1 MSLTI
6 SSLPYGDRR
15 PNLFID
21 TMVKSAAVLNRFR
34 LIDGVK
40 AKVNV
45 PIFDASLSFGNDL
58 CVFDSASSAS
68 VGEKEMTV
76 ETYKW
81 SFLNCKD
88 ALESSY
94 RGLLLKKGQHNPET
108 MDAEFK
114 DWVFDYFAK
123 LSAQQALN
131 LAGTELTTEL
141 AADGDV
147 NLVDKWDAVESAATV
162 ITEENILDLMQESYQ
177 AMTDVMMAAVYG
189 DADRDFKP
197 AIFLGTAAMQAYQ
210 IAIAGLHTTTPQG
223 VVSGAIPSYYG
234 MEVIHFSSLPANEI
248 LVSAP
253 QNIVMLTDDYN
264 DVKAIDMKYEAELS
278 SDKIW
283 GQFKLG
289 FSYLKGEEIVYLT
302 SVNPAP

>member
-1 MSLTI
+1 MSVTI
-6 SSLPYGDRR
+6 SNLPYGDRR
-15 PNLFID
+15 PDLFID
-21 TMVKSAAVLNRFR
+21 AMVKSAAVLNRFR

-45 PIFDASLSFGNDL
+45 PIFDASLTFGNDL
-58 CVFDSASSAS
+58 CVFDPQSAAS
-68 VGEKEMTV
+68 VAEKEMTV

-94 RGLLLKKGQHNPET
+94 RGLLLKQGQHNPET

-123 LSAQQALN
+123 LSAQKALE
-131 LAGTELTTEL
+131 LAGTELTTEM
-141 AADGDV
+141 AADADV
-147 NLVDKWDAVESAATV
+147 VDYDTNAAITSA
-162 ITEENILDLMQESYQ
+162 NILDLMEGAYE
-177 AMTDVMMAAVYG
+177 AMSDVMLSAVYG

-197 AIFLGTAAMQAYQ
+197 TFFLGTAAMQAYQ
-210 IAIAGLHTTTPQG
+210 IAIAGLYTTTPQG
-223 VVSGAIPSYYG
+223 VIEGSIPAYYG
-234 MEVIHFSSLPANEI
+234 MEVAHFASMPANEFI
-248 LVSAP
+248 IAAP
-253 QNIVMLTDDYN
+253 QNLVMLTDDYN

-289 FSYLKGEEIVYLT
+289 FSYLKGEEIVYAK
-302 SVNPAP
+302 NFA

>member
-88 ALESSY
+88 ALEASY

-114 DWVFDYFAK
+114 DWVFDHFAK
-123 LSAQQALN
+123 LAAQQALN

-141 AADGDV
+141 GSDGDV
-147 NLVDKWDAVESAATV
+147 NDFDTNQATLDSS
-162 ITEENILDLMQESYQ
+162 NILAALEGAYG
-177 AMTDVMMAAVYG
+177 AMSDVMLSAVYG

-210 IAIAGLHTTTPQG
+210 IAIAGLYTTTPQG
-223 VVSGAIPSYYG
+223 VVEGSIPAYYG
-234 MEVIHFSSLPANEI
+234 MEVVHFSSLPANEI
-248 LVSAP
+248 LISAP

-289 FSYLKGEEIVYLT
+289 FSYLKGEEIVY
-302 SVNPAP
+302 AKDFA

>member
-6 SSLPYGDRR
+6 SDLPYGDRR

-58 CVFDSASSAS
+58 CVFDSGSSAS

-123 LSAQQALN
+123 LSAQKALE

-141 AADGDV
+141 AADSAV
-147 NLVDKWDAVESAATV
+147 NDFDTNQATLDSS
-162 ITEENILDLMQESYQ
+162 NILDALEGAYG
-177 AMTDVMMAAVYG
+177 AMSDVMLSAVYG

-210 IAIAGLHTTTPQG
+210 IAIAGLYTTTPQG
-223 VVSGAIPSYYG
+223 VVEGNIPAYYG
-234 MEVIHFSSLPANEI
+234 MEVVHFASLPANEI
-248 LVSAP
+248 LISAP

-264 DVKAIDMKYEAELS
+264 DVRAIDMKYEAELS

-289 FSYLKGEEIVYLT
+289 FSYLKGEEIVY
-302 SVNPAP
+302 AKDFA

>member
-1 MSLTI
+1 
-6 SSLPYGDRR
+6 
-15 PNLFID
+15 
-21 TMVKSAAVLNRFR
+21 
-34 LIDGVK
+34 
-40 AKVNV
+40 V
-45 PIFDASLSFGNDL
+45 PIFDASLTFGNDL
-58 CVFDSASSAS
+58 CVFDPQSTAS

-123 LSAQQALN
+123 LSAQKALE

-141 AADGDV
+141 AADA
-147 NLVDKWDAVESAATV
+147 AVLDYDTNAA
-162 ITEENILDLMQESYQ
+162 ITSSNILDLLEGAYGTMS
-177 AMTDVMMAAVYG
+177 DVMLAAVYG

-210 IAIAGLHTTTPQG
+210 IAIAGLYTTTPQG
-223 VVSGAIPSYYG
+223 VVEGNVPNFYG
-234 MEVIHFSSLPANEI
+234 MEVIHMASMPANEFMI
-248 LVSAP
+248 SAP

-264 DVKAIDMKYEAELS
+264 DVRAIDMKYEAELS

-289 FSYLKGEEIVYLT
+289 FSYLKGEEIVYAK
-302 SVNPAP
+302 NFA

>member
-1 MSLTI
+1 MSISI

-15 PNLFID
+15 PDLFID
-21 TMVKSAAVLNRFR
+21 AMVKSAAVLNRFR

-45 PIFDASLSFGNDL
+45 PIFDASLTFGNDL
-58 CVFDSASSAS
+58 CVFDSQSTAS

-123 LSAQQALN
+123 LSAQKALE
-131 LAGTELTTEL
+131 LAGTEITTEL
-141 AADGDV
+141 AADA
-147 NLVDKWDAVESAATV
+147 AVLDYDTNATLDSS
-162 ITEENILDLMQESYQ
+162 NILDKMEGAYGTMS
-177 AMTDVMMAAVYG
+177 DVMLAAVYG

-197 AIFLGTAAMQAYQ
+197 AYFLGTAAMQAYQ
-210 IAIAGLHTTTPQG
+210 IAIAGLYTTTPQG
-223 VVSGAIPSYYG
+223 VVEGGIPNYYG
-234 MEVIHFSSLPANEI
+234 MEVVHMASMPANEFI
-248 LVSAP
+248 ISAP
-253 QNIVMLTDDYN
+253 QNLVMLTDDYN
-264 DVKAIDMKYEAELS
+264 DVRAIDMKYEAELS

-289 FSYLKGEEIVYLT
+289 FSYLKGEEIVYAK
-302 SVNPAP
+302 NFA

>member
-1 MSLTI
+1 MSISI

-15 PNLFID
+15 PDLFID
-21 TMVKSAAVLNRFR
+21 AMVKSAAVLNRFR

-45 PIFDASLSFGNDL
+45 PIFDASLTFGNDL
-58 CVFDSASSAS
+58 CVFDSQSTAS

-81 SFLNCKD
+81 AFLNCKD

-94 RGLLLKKGQHNPET
+94 RGLLLKQGQHNPET

-123 LSAQQALN
+123 LSAQKALE
-131 LAGTELTTEL
+131 LAGTEITTEL
-141 AADGDV
+141 AADADV
-147 NLVDKWDAVESAATV
+147 LDYDTNAT
-162 ITEENILDLMQESYQ
+162 ISSSNILSLMEGAYGTMS
-177 AMTDVMMAAVYG
+177 DVMLAAVYG

-197 AIFLGTAAMQAYQ
+197 AYFLGTAAMQAYQ
-210 IAIAGLHTTTPQG
+210 IAIAGLYTTTPQG
-223 VVSGAIPSYYG
+223 VVEGGIPNYYG
-234 MEVIHFSSLPANEI
+234 MEVIHMASLPADEFVI
-248 LVSAP
+248 SAP

-264 DVKAIDMKYEAELS
+264 DVRAIDMKYEAELS

-289 FSYLKGEEIVYLT
+289 FSYLKGEEIVYAK
-302 SVNPAP
+302 NFA

>member
-1 MSLTI
+1 MSI
-6 SSLPYGDRR
+6 SISNLPYGDRR
-15 PNLFID
+15 PDLFID
-21 TMVKSAAVLNRFR
+21 AMVKSAAVLNRFR

-45 PIFDASLSFGNDL
+45 PIFDASLTFGNDL
-58 CVFDSASSAS
+58 CVFDSQSTAS

-81 SFLNCKD
+81 AFLNCKD

-94 RGLLLKKGQHNPET
+94 RGLLLKQGQHNPET

-123 LSAQQALN
+123 LSAQKALE
-131 LAGTELTTEL
+131 LAGTELTTEFASD
-141 AADGDV
+141 AAVLDYDT
-147 NLVDKWDAVESAATV
+147 NATV
-162 ITEENILDLMQESYQ
+162 SSTNVLSLMEGAYETMS
-177 AMTDVMMAAVYG
+177 DVMLAAVYG

-197 AIFLGTAAMQAYQ
+197 AYFLGTAAMQAYQ
-210 IAIAGLHTTTPQG
+210 IAIAGLYTTTPQG
-223 VVSGAIPSYYG
+223 VVEGGIPNYYG
-234 MEVIHFSSLPANEI
+234 MEVVHMASLPANEFFI
-248 LVSAP
+248 SAP
-253 QNIVMLTDDYN
+253 QNLVMLTDDYN
-264 DVKAIDMKYEAELS
+264 DVRAIDMKYEAELS

-289 FSYLKGEEIVYLT
+289 FSYLKGEEIVYT
-302 SVNPAP
+302 HA

>member
-1 MSLTI
+1 MSVTI
-6 SSLPYGDRR
+6 SNLPYGDRR
-15 PNLFID
+15 PDLFID
-21 TMVKSAAVLNRFR
+21 AMVKSAAVLNRFR

-45 PIFDASLSFGNDL
+45 PIFDASLTFGNDL
-58 CVFDSASSAS
+58 CVFDPQSTAS

-81 SFLNCKD
+81 AFLNCKD

-123 LSAQQALN
+123 LSAQKALE
-131 LAGTELTTEL
+131 LAGSEL
-141 AADGDV
+141 ATEMSADADV
-147 NLVDKWDAVESAATV
+147 IDSVFAGPIDST
-162 ITEENILDLMQESYQ
+162 NILDALEQAYQ
-177 AMTDVMMAAVYG
+177 DMSDVMLAAVYG

-197 AIFLGTAAMQAYQ
+197 AIFLSTAAMQAYQ
-210 IAIAGLHTTTPQG
+210 IAIAGLYTTTPQG
-223 VVSGAIPSYYG
+223 VVEGALPNYYG
-234 MEVIHFSSLPANEI
+234 MEVIHLASARTNELFI
-248 LVSAP
+248 TAP
-253 QNIVMLTDDYN
+253 QNLVMLTDDYN
-264 DVKAIDMKYEAELS
+264 DVRAIDMKYESELS

-289 FSYLKGEEIVYLT
+289 FSYLKGDEIVYLH
-302 SVNPAP
+302 P